1 MINMKIKNIL
11 VSQPKPADLEKSP
24 YSELA
29 EKFNLTLDFRKFIQ
43 IEGVSSKEFRQS
55 KIRIL
60 DHTAVILTSRNA
72 VDHFFRLCDEL
83 RIEVPDTMKYF
94 CTSES
99 TAYYLQ
105 KYVQY
110 RKRKIFHGNQKV
122 QQLVEIIK
130 KHKDE
135 KFILPTSE
143 NGKKAIMGLLD
154 KEGIKYTKAV
164 MYRTL
169 PSDLSDLKPN
179 EYDMLIFFSPTG
191 VDSLFKNFPNYE
203 QGEALVAGFGPST
216 KKAIKN
222 SGLRLDIEAPTKTAP
237 SMTMAIEE
245 YLGNSVGKKKKKK

>member
-1 MINMKIKNIL
+1 MKIKNVLI
-11 VSQPKPADLEKSP
+11 SQPKPAELEKSP
-24 YSELA
+24 YYELVTD
-29 EKFNLTLDFRKFIQ
+29 FNMNLDFKKFIQ

-55 KIRIL
+55 KIRIS

-83 RIEVPDTMKYF
+83 RVEVPDTMKYF

-105 KYVQY
+105 KYVQF
-110 RKRKIFHGNQKV
+110 RKRKIFHGNQNV

-135 KFILPTSE
+135 KFILPTSD
-143 NGKKAIMGLLD
+143 NGKKSIMTLLD

-169 PSDLSDLKPN
+169 PEDLSDLDPHK
-179 EYDMLIFFSPTG
+179 YDLLIFFSPTG
-191 VDSLFKNFPNYE
+191 VDSLFKNFPNFE
-203 QGEALVAGFGPST
+203 QNNTLIAAFGPST
-216 KKAIKN
+216 KKAVKAMDLKLN
-222 SGLRLDIEAPTKTAP
+222 IEAPTKKAP
-237 SMTMAIEE
+237 SMTMAIKD
-245 YLGNSVGKKKKKK
+245 YLNKKSTSKKKK

>member
-1 MINMKIKNIL
+1 MKIKNVL
-11 VSQPKPADLEKSP
+11 VSQPKPAELEKSP
-24 YSELA
+24 YYELVSDY
-29 EKFNLTLDFRKFIQ
+29 NLNLDFKKFIQ
-43 IEGVSSKEFRQS
+43 IDGVSSKEFRQS
-55 KIRIL
+55 KIRII

-83 RIEVPDTMKYF
+83 RVEVPDTMKYF

-105 KYVQY
+105 KYVQF
-110 RKRKIFHGNQKV
+110 RKRKIFHGNQNV

-143 NGKKAIMGLLD
+143 NGKKTIMTLLE

-169 PSDLSDLKPN
+169 PENLSDIEPN
-179 EYDMLIFFSPTG
+179 KYDLLIFFSPSG
-191 VDSLFKNFPNYE
+191 VDSLFKNFPDFK
-203 QGEALVAGFGPST
+203 QDDTLIAAFGPST
-216 KKAIKN
+216 KKAVKAA
-222 SGLRLDIEAPTKTAP
+222 GLKLNIEAPTKKAP
-237 SMTMAIEE
+237 SMTMAIKD
-245 YLGNSVGKKKKKK
+245 YLSGGKAAKKKK